1 MKKVLCI
8 ALCLMFIMSNITTA
22 FALENDYENN
32 WAKNEIEYMK
42 NRGII
47 SGYPDGSFKP
57 SNNMS
62 KAEFYKVIN
71 KIMGFTNESEINF
84 SDVVPENWYYDEV
97 AKGVAANYIIPA
109 VSLDAG
115 KNINRGEVAR
125 IIGIVFSIAGD
136 KQEANFTDNDTIPE
150 ELKATIGGLKK
161 NGFINGYPDGSFR
174 VDAEI
179 TRAEVVKMLHNIAG
193 EIVNEEGIVSK
204 NADKNLVVNTADV
217 TLKDM
222 EVGGNLYLAEG
233 IGEGDVFLDNVKV
246 KNIAIVNGGG
256 ENSIDIRN
264 SQLKS
269 LLLDKKQNLLN
280 IILSNT
286 KIDNVTNTNQIKLQL
301 TQGSTIKN
309 LELKD
314 KAELVLEKNS
324 LVENLKITG
333 GDISIN
339 AQGSINYIESVVK
352 FKVNGVEANANTKYK
367 IVDGKLMPLNTT
379 VSSSSGTGGYIPQPI
394 EYTVTFKLEGGN
406 IGGKTDDKI
415 EKVIDKSTVKEP
427 SAPIRDG
434 YSFVGWFEDGHEEK
448 FNFST
453 LITKSL
459 TIKAK
464 WELKT
469 VELDKRALVEAI
481 AAAQTKNEDD
491 YTLESWARFEQALQ
505 VAMYISNNANSTQ
518 AEVDTALENLRAAM
532 GGLDEKEEPETP
544 EYTVTLNLNGGN
556 IDGNTDNIV
565 KVVTEGAIMAKPTT
579 NPVKDGFDFKGW
591 FKDLKDE
598 TPFDFSTPITA
609 NLSLIAKWEET
620 KPVEPAEIENIKPN
634 SNITLWAGN
643 TLTVSFNAPA
653 GGTAY
658 FRINVAEDI
667 PMRNIDGISVNN
679 DSYKKIMV
687 EVSPEYYEA
696 IWTIPNGIIGT
707 FKIEVNFEKVA
718 DKIRLRDTANGIL
731 TIVKAPDKTALAVAI
746 ESAEEKIEDSYT
758 PETWQV
764 FAQALREAIAINNN
778 IEATQEEVNIAL
790 NNLITAMNNLVEKTV
805 VDKSALISAIATA
818 QTKNENDYTP
828 ESWTNFAQALQAAIT
843 VNNNIEATQSEV
855 NTALDNLTT
864 AMSNLVEKTV
874 VDKSALIAAIALAG
888 EKLED
893 KYTPETWQVFALALQ
908 AAITVN
914 NNAQATQ
921 EEVNTAL
928 NNLTTAMNALVEKP
942 VGPAPTIIAKYQP
955 TFMNNFSFIYVG
967 VGNLQNAAKFS
978 VVYYIFGTD
987 GLPKLTETKI
997 FNINEKTGMIFY
1009 NPSQFEAITVK
1020 VYNQNQ
1026 DLLHTFEGVI
1036 PVLYEEPAP
1045 VVDKTALIEAI
1056 AAAQTKIEDDYTP
1069 ESWIVFEQALQ
1080 EAIAVNNN
1088 ANATQVQVN
1097 VALAGLNTAMS
1108 GLEEKEEPTPVVD
1121 KTALAAAIVLAQT
1134 KNENDYT
1141 PESWTIFAQALQ
1153 TAVAVSNNANATQNE
1168 VNTATTNLNNAMN
1181 GLVLKPSNPATI
1193 SAKYYTT
1200 FISNMVNVSVVV
1212 ENLDGKAKFDII
1224 FNRSDNADGTP
1235 NVDISEKANMNE
1247 RSKAIWY
1254 NPTSKYKTITI
1265 RIYDINNNVIHTFE
1279 NVTPVKGN

>member
-8 ALCLMFIMSNITTA
+8 ALCLMLIMSNITTV
-22 FALENDYENN
+22 FALENDYEGN

-57 SNNMS
+57 ANNMS

-84 SDVVPENWYYDEV
+84 SDVVQDNWYYDEV

-125 IIGIVFSIAGD
+125 IIGIVFSIEGD

-193 EIVNEEGIVSK
+193 EIVNEEGIITK

-222 EVGGNLYLAEG
+222 EIGGNLYLAEG

-256 ENSIDIRN
+256 ANSVDIRN

-269 LLLDKKQNLLN
+269 LLLDKKQSLLN
-280 IILSNT
+280 VLLSNT
-286 KIDNVTNTNQIKLQL
+286 KIDTVTNTNQIKLQL

-314 KAELVLEKNS
+314 KAELVLEKNA

-333 GDISIN
+333 KDISIN
-339 AQGSINYIESVVK
+339 TQGSISFIESSVK
-352 FKVNGVEANANTKYK
+352 FKVNGAEANANTKYK
-367 IVDGKLMPLNTT
+367 IVDGKLMLLYPP
-379 VSSSSGTGGYIPQPI
+379 SDSGTGGYTPQPV

-406 IGGKTDDKI
+406 IGGKTEDKI
-415 EKVIDKSTVKEP
+415 EKVRDKTAIEEP
-427 SAPIRDG
+427 SAPIKAG
-434 YSFVGWFEDGHEEK
+434 YSFVGWFEDGSEEK
-448 FNFST
+448 FDFST
-453 LITKSL
+453 LITKNL
-459 TIKAK
+459 TLIAK
-464 WELKT
+464 WKQET
-469 VELDKRALVEAI
+469 TDPEEVDKAALIEAI
-481 AAAQTKNEDD
+481 ATAQAKNEDD
-491 YTLESWARFEQALQ
+491 YTPESWIEFALALQ
-505 VAMYISNNANSTQ
+505 EAIAVNNNAYSTQ
-518 AEVDTALENLRAAM
+518 ADVDTALENLITAM
-532 GGLDEKEEPETP
+532 GRLDEKEEPETP
-544 EYTVTLNLNGGN
+544 ECYTVTLNLNGGS
-556 IDGNTDNIV
+556 IDGNTHDIV
-565 KVVTEGAIMAKPTT
+565 KVVTGGAIIAQPTA
-579 NPVKDGFDFKGW
+579 NPVKNGFIFKGW
-591 FKDLKDE
+591 FKDLNDK
-598 TPFDFSTPITA
+598 TAFDFSTPITA
-609 NLSLIAKWEET
+609 NLTLIAKWEEV
-620 KPVEPAEIENIKPN
+620 KPAAIENIEPN
-634 SNITLWAGN
+634 NNITLWAGN
-643 TLTVSFNAPA
+643 TLNISFNAPT

-658 FRINVAEDI
+658 FRIHVAEDI
-667 PMRNIDGISVNN
+667 PMRNIDGTSLNNN
-679 DSYKKIMV
+679 DNYRKAMP
-687 EVSPEYYEA
+687 EVSSGYYEA
-696 IWTIPNGIIGT
+696 IWTIPVGIIGT
-707 FKIEVNFEKVA
+707 FKIEVNFEKAA
-718 DKIRLRDTANGIL
+718 DKIKLRDTANGTL
-731 TIVKAPDKTALAVAI
+731 TIVKAPDKTALAAAI
-746 ESAEEKIEDSYT
+746 ALAEEKLEDNYT

-764 FAQALREAIAINNN
+764 FAQALQEAIAVNNN
-778 IEATQEEVNIAL
+778 TEARQEEINIAL
-790 NNLITAMNNLVEKTV
+790 DNLTAAMNNLVEKSV
-805 VDKSALISAIATA
+805 VDK
-818 QTKNENDYTP
+818 
-828 ESWTNFAQALQAAIT
+828 
-843 VNNNIEATQSEV
+843 
-855 NTALDNLTT
+855 TAL
-864 AMSNLVEKTV
+864 
-874 VDKSALIAAIALAG
+874 SASIALAE

-928 NNLTTAMNALVEKP
+928 NNLTIAMNALVEKP
-942 VGPAPTIIAKYQP
+942 IGPTPTIVAKYQP
-955 TFMNNFSFIYVG
+955 TFMNNFSFIYVT
-967 VGNLQNAAKFS
+967 VGNLQDAAKFS
-978 VVYYIFGTD
+978 VVYYIFDTN

-997 FNINEKTGMIFY
+997 YNINEKTGMIFY

-1020 VYNQNQ
+1020 IYNQNQ
-1026 DLLHTFEGVI
+1026 DLLHTFEGII

-1056 AAAQTKIEDDYTP
+1056 AAAQTK
-1069 ESWIVFEQALQ
+1069 
-1080 EAIAVNNN
+1080 
-1088 ANATQVQVN
+1088 
-1097 VALAGLNTAMS
+1097 
-1108 GLEEKEEPTPVVD
+1108 
-1121 KTALAAAIVLAQT
+1121 
-1134 KNENDYT
+1134 NENDYT
-1141 PESWTIFAQALQ
+1141 PESWVIFAQALQ
-1153 TAVAVSNNANATQNE
+1153 AAVVINNNANATQND
-1168 VNTATTNLNNAMN
+1168 VNTATSNLTNAMAN
-1181 GLVLKPSNPATI
+1181 LVQKPIGPAPTI

-1235 NVDISEKANMNE
+1235 NVDISEKVNINE

-1265 RIYDINNNVIHTFE
+1265 RIYDINNNIIHTFE